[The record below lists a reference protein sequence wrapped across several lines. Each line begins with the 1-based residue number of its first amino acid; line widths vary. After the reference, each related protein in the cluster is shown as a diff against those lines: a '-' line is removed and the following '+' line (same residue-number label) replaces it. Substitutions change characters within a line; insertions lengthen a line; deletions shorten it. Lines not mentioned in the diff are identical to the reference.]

1 MSARGMTTYLIE
13 PLAPIVVRSGRPFD
27 GQSGADAARFPPP
40 STLAGALR
48 TAHAETMGLPL
59 TSDLARI
66 PVEGPLPLR
75 LDEHGQPAWLLVP
88 KPADALYFSDRRLV
102 AAHPRPLAAGEGMD
116 LPDADLYPMQL
127 AEQVTGK
134 PGPGPRWWSLND
146 LQRFRRGEM
155 PAFTSLEAAGWSAPD
170 DDVRTHVAIDRHRFA
185 AAPSQLFQTAGIS
198 FFHRS
203 PATTPFGQEA
213 FPASRVGLAGRIAGH
228 IEPGVVTLGGERR
241 LAAIA
246 PCAENLWPEC
256 PADWAAT
263 LRRAGGVCLSL
274 LTHALFDA
282 GWRPGWSAG
291 GGTGFPPGCDG
302 LRLKLRA
309 AALERWLPHSGWDLA
324 KNRSRAGR
332 KLVPAGA
339 AYWFEIL
346 NPNDVS
352 DTALRALWLSTISD
366 AEPDRLDGFGLALP
380 SAWTFPPDH

>member
-1 MSARGMTTYLIE
+1 MNAGSMTTYVIE
-13 PLAPIVVRSGRPFD
+13 PLAPIIVRSGRPFD
-27 GQSGADAARFPPP
+27 GQTGADTARFPPP

-48 TAHAETMGLPL
+48 TAHAESMGLPL

-66 PVEGPLPLR
+66 SVDGPLPAR
-75 LDEHGQPAWLLVP
+75 LDEHGKPAWLLVP
-88 KPADALYFSDRRLV
+88 KPANALYFSDKRLV

-116 LPDADLYPMQL
+116 LPDADLYPIQL
-127 AEQVTGK
+127 AEQATGK
-134 PGPGPRWWSLND
+134 PGSGPRWWSLQD
-146 LQRFRRGEM
+146 LQRFRRGEL
-155 PAFTSLEAAGWSAPD
+155 PTVESLEDAGWTAPED
-170 DDVRTHVAIDRHRFA
+170 DIRTHVAIDRHSHA
-185 AAPSQLFQTAGIS
+185 AASSQLFQTAGVG
-198 FFHRS
+198 FFHRP
-203 PATTPFGQEA
+203 PATTRLGQEA
-213 FPASRVGLAGRIAGH
+213 LPAGRIGLIGRIAGH
-228 IEPGVVTLGGERR
+228 IEPGVVILGGERR

-256 PADWAAT
+256 PADWVAS

-282 GWRPGWSAG
+282 GWRPGWSANG
-291 GGTGFPPGCDG
+291 GAGFPPGCNG

-346 NPNDVS
+346 NANDVP

-366 AEPDRLDGFGLALP
+366 AEQDRLDGFGLALP
-380 SAWTFPPDH
+380 SAWTFPPNH